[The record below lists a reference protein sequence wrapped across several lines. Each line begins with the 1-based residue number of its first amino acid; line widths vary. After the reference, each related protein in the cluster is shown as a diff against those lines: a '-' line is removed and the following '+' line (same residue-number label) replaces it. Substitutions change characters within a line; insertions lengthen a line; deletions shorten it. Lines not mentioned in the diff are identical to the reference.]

1 MKRIVTA
8 GFAMLVHL
16 AVCDETTEV
25 YGRLAAHSNLWATS
39 KLDYKHIVN
48 RDLMPL
54 KKTDATKRGVEMWVS
69 DLLRY
74 PDGSIPGD
82 MSSSIQYKD
91 AMLWMAL
98 ATGLCDMSNIGMD
111 VSDYVGRLR
120 DIEEYAAPLVAATN
134 AVLMNT
140 MGLRASTDVETLQC
154 AAQDIRV
161 DMLPYLRQYWLSQ
174 PFDARSSCR
183 SNIVERAR
191 LNEAEQQT
199 VFSEP

>member
-8 GFAMLVHL
+8 CFAMLVHL
-16 AVCDETTEV
+16 AVCDETAEV
-25 YGRLAAHSNLWATS
+25 YGRLAAHSNIWATS

-48 RDLMPL
+48 RDLIPL

-74 PDGSIPGD
+74 PDGSIPDD
-82 MSSSIQYKD
+82 MSSSILCKN

-98 ATGLCDMSNIGMD
+98 ATGHCDIGNIGLD

-134 AVLMNT
+134 AVLMNV
-140 MGLRASTDVETLQC
+140 MGPRAMTDVETLEC
-154 AAQDIRV
+154 AAQDIREAI
-161 DMLPYLRQYWLSQ
+161 LPRLRQYWLSQ
-174 PFDARSSCR
+174 PVDARPSCR

-191 LNEAEQQT
+191 LNDEEQQT
-199 VFSEP
+199 VFCEP

>member
-1 MKRIVTA
+1 MKRIVTVC
-8 GFAMLVHL
+8 FAVLVHL
-16 AVCDETTEV
+16 AVSDETAEV
-25 YGRLAAHSNLWATS
+25 YGRLAAHSNLWSTS
-39 KLDYKHIVN
+39 WLDYDQIIM
-48 RDLMPL
+48 RGLISL
-54 KKTDATKRGVEMWVS
+54 RKTDATKRGVEMWMS
-69 DLLRY
+69 DLLNY
-74 PDGSIPGD
+74 PDGSVISN
-82 MSSSIQYKD
+82 MSHSIQYKNS
-91 AMLWMAL
+91 MLYMVPSM
-98 ATGLCDMSNIGMD
+98 GLCNVNNIGLD
-111 VSDYVGRLR
+111 VVDYVGRLR

-134 AVLMNT
+134 AVLMNA